1 MFHKFSSENR
11 NPYNTRWLKYDRDW
25 RVCKQAA
32 SRSSCA
38 VRLVYIQNSPG
49 HIWTTLYNVKK
60 YGRSGQNT
68 DDNIIQRIRF
78 LCWITKDTDTHSEYV
93 ILVCPWRQW
102 FRERVAILHYTKL
115 LCPSCFVV
123 LLCQP
128 SLFSAGAETNIRSSY
143 FRYAWRHNEIK
154 DLVSAPVGL
163 WNECTS
169 NPTFINYKR
178 ITIYKVGA
186 CKTNCRRTSDN
197 N

>member
-1 MFHKFSSENR
+1 MVVSRWILVRMTVFQIDLVEKLKTHILCSINFSSENR
-11 NPYNTRWLKYDRDW
+11 NSYNIMWKR
-25 RVCKQAA
+25 
-32 SRSSCA
+32 
-38 VRLVYIQNSPG
+38 
-49 HIWTTLYNVKK
+49 

-78 LCWITKDTDTHSEYV
+78 PCWITKDTNTHLEYV

-102 FRERVAILHYTKL
+102 FRERVPILRYTKL

-123 LLCQP
+123 LLCQHF
-128 SLFSAGAETNIRSSY
+128 LFIAGAEKNTRSSY
-143 FRYAWRHNEIK
+143 FRDACCHNKIK

-163 WNECTS
+163 WNECIS

-186 CKTNCRRTSDN
+186 CKTHCRRTSDN